1 MDANTI
7 NPQLVLAS
15 RSPRRKE
22 LLSQMGLTFHAASVL
37 VEEIPMEGEV
47 AESYVLRVALD
58 KARAGW
64 SLDGEAMDLPVLGSD
79 TAVVVDGVILGKPK
93 DAEDSARMLEL
104 LSGRTHEVYTS
115 IACVYDDQVE
125 TDVVITEVT
134 FDDIDSEAMARYWQ
148 TGEPLDKAGSYAIQG
163 LGAVFVRR
171 ISGSYTGV
179 VGLPVFE
186 TSRLLASFGVEA
198 L

>member
-1 MDANTI
+1 
-7 NPQLVLAS
+7 
-15 RSPRRKE
+15 
-22 LLSQMGLTFHAASVL
+22 
-37 VEEIPMEGEV
+37 
-47 AESYVLRVALD
+47 
-58 KARAGW
+58 
-64 SLDGEAMDLPVLGSD
+64 
-79 TAVVVDGVILGKPK
+79 
-93 DAEDSARMLEL
+93 
-104 LSGRTHEVYTS
+104 VYTS